1 MFAKLAKNMACFCV
15 KNNLIKKED
24 EEIFE
29 DGMELL
35 LSAVSNL
42 FAAVLI
48 AVLTDSLIPCLIE
61 LTTFATMR
69 IFAGGYHANTHIGC
83 MITLILVQVLF
94 VTIIKMV
101 SIGTLKTI
109 TPYMMIISVYLIVI
123 LTPVA
128 HTDKPLPDN
137 LIYKLQKKAYILTAI
152 WTAFSLTFLLL
163 DISYISFC
171 SAYGMVFVSGA
182 MVADVLRLRMEK

>member
-137 LIYKLQKKAYILTAI
+137 LIYKLQKKSLYINSNMDSFFSDIPAFRHIIYKLLFCI
-152 WTAFSLTFLLL
+152 WNGIRFR
-163 DISYISFC
+163 C
-171 SAYGMVFVSGA
+171 YGSRC
-182 MVADVLRLRMEK
+182 D

>member
-69 IFAGGYHANTHIGC
+69 IFAGGYHAIDIPTKSC
-83 MITLILVQVLF
+83 QKV
-94 VTIIKMV
+94 KSMV
-101 SIGTLKTI
+101 
-109 TPYMMIISVYLIVI
+109 
-123 LTPVA
+123 
-128 HTDKPLPDN
+128 
-137 LIYKLQKKAYILTAI
+137 
-152 WTAFSLTFLLL
+152 
-163 DISYISFC
+163 
-171 SAYGMVFVSGA
+171 
-182 MVADVLRLRMEK
+182 